1 MRIAEFGKDFT
12 VEGEGICIPGRK
24 EPEKEKAVT
33 ISQTLKKKMS
43 NGKGEQNEQMEIIAI
58 LFYHVYFSFLEQ
70 S

>member
-1 MRIAEFGKDFT
+1 
-12 VEGEGICIPGRK
+12 
-24 EPEKEKAVT
+24 
-33 ISQTLKKKMS
+33 MS